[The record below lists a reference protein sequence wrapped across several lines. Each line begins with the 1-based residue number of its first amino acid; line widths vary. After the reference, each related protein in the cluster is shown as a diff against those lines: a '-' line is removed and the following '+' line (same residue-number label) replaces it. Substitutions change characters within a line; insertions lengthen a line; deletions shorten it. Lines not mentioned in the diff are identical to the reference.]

1 MRLKEIKP
9 GMAILCESK
18 EQGDAVKEQ
27 LLKQGASWNGN
38 HNVQYSDIDRICH
51 LNREGQ
57 YNFYSAYTATTGFSD
72 LIIPELTPVEVLKI
86 CNEICKSVGPCDNCK
101 MAGNCFA
108 EKGSDYQ
115 KVVEICEQ
123 WKVDHEKKEPEKKE
137 PEVEWVFDC
146 FQNSN
151 INSAIPAI
159 VVEKEE
165 EAKKHCEDMAKK
177 YPGETFAYISVCR
190 VKQ

>member
-1 MRLKEIKP
+1 MRLREIEP
-9 GMAILCESK
+9 GMVIHCKTMKEADALCNNLGVSSQWKRYWDEYKEETCYEISK
-18 EQGDAVKEQ
+18 GGKLVYYGQMSTFKE
-27 LLKQGASWNGN
+27 K
-38 HNVQYSDIDRICH
+38 RIT
-51 LNREGQ
+51 E
-57 YNFYSAYTATTGFSD
+57 FSD
-72 LIIPELTPVEVLKI
+72 LIIPDLSPAEVLKI
-86 CNEICKSVGPCDNCK
+86 CNEICREETPCNDCK
-101 MAGNCFA
+101 MAGNCFF
-108 EKGSDYQ
+108 EKDSDYQ

-123 WKVDHEKKEPEKKE
+123 WKADHEKKEPEF
-137 PEVEWVFDC
+137 EWVFDC

-151 INSAIPAI
+151 INSAIPSI